1 MAKLKTTLYI
11 GGLCLMSSLATVNAS
26 DGPSEFEKKKLS
38 TLSSFSQTKEQHYDA
53 FEQSK
58 QAYLNA
64 FNQAK
69 QALAKK
75 WDNPALTNQTQW
87 VQYSSDDTVKR
98 TVDFETGAIVIEILD
113 EDMPPKKVES
123 IVREQIKELTEQTTQ
138 QAYAK
143 DKVLASNNV
152 QPPESLAKT
161 KVMSGLNVET
171 VLGSQ
176 KKESFTQKNGSH
188 VTRVS
193 MAVSQDTVNSRA
205 QAYIPYV
212 RQMATKWDIEPALIL
227 AIMHTESHFNP
238 MAQSHIPAYGLMQV
252 VPTSAGKDVTK
263 RYLGKEKLLPPE
275 VLFNPEFNIDIG
287 TSYLN
292 ILDKH
297 YLKKVSNDEVRTYLV
312 IASYNGGVGAVAK
325 HFSGKPSLSSL
336 PVAVNELTATKVFS
350 SITEDFPYKETRNY
364 LKKVQDKRRYYSQLL
379 NTQSI

>member
-1 MAKLKTTLYI
+1 
-11 GGLCLMSSLATVNAS
+11 MSSLATVNAS